1 MKTWLIFI
9 WAFPSV
15 NIQIPHI
22 LCFKYKRPMTLLNLS
37 FLTKERLVFNE
48 VEYVFILECTGMDG
62 EKKIFVKVYV

>member
-15 NIQIPHI
+15 NIQIPQI
-22 LCFKYKRPMTLLNLS
+22 LYFKYKRPVTLLNLS

-62 EKKIFVKVYV
+62 EKIFVKVYV